1 MHEVAGNIGVSV
13 ELQMSILLLVSLGG
27 YLVAARLR
35 QPAIVGQMIIGIAL
49 GPSWLGW
56 VSYTEFIR
64 DLASMGAV
72 VLLFVIGLEFQ
83 IRDIARMKNLLI
95 AASGVIIPWGSGV
108 ILALIFDFEM
118 QRAMFIGLALSATSV
133 AITADV
139 LRELGKLNSSAAKII
154 IGAAV
159 IDDVLALLALS
170 ITTQMASASLD
181 WVGLLWLMS
190 KAVLFLALG
199 VLIGRVIINRGIRLL
214 YISRL
219 AKTFPETVFVS
230 AMAVAFLYAV
240 VAEMVGLSAIVG
252 AFLAGVCLEEASPGV
267 RHHFRLG
274 AEHLRI
280 VFGGIFFV
288 SLGVLADMRAMT
300 WELAV
305 FLILLTVVAVIS
317 KLLGCGLP
325 ARWTGSSWQDAWI
338 IGLGMVPRGEVAMV
352 VALLALNAG
361 MIEQPA
367 YATLVLVAIVT
378 SLGVP
383 PILRLLYASADKR
396 KDVKEV

>member
-1 MHEVAGNIGVSV
+1 MHEVAGNIGASV

-56 VSYTEFIR
+56 VSYTGFIR

-83 IRDIARMKNLLI
+83 IRDIARVKNLLI

-108 ILALIFDFEM
+108 ILALIFGFEM

-170 ITTQMASASLD
+170 ITTQLASASLD

-199 VLIGRVIINRGIRLL
+199 VLIGRVVINRGIRLL
-214 YISRL
+214 YTSRL

-252 AFLAGVCLEEASPGV
+252 AFLAGVCLEGASPGV
-267 RHHFRLG
+267 RRHFSQG

-288 SLGVLADMRAMT
+288 SLGVLSDMRAITLDIAM
-300 WELAV
+300 
-305 FLILLTVVAVIS
+305 FLVLLTVVAVAS

-352 VALLALNAG
+352 LALLALNAG

-378 SLGVP
+378 CLGVP
-383 PILRLLYASADKR
+383 PILRWLYARAGKR
-396 KDVKEV
+396 TDVTEG